1 MKLKQLVLLAFLF
14 LMAQLN
20 AQKTKADTLSL
31 RLKDPTIN
39 DTVKLKDVVAYTF
52 MWPQPPFNDAIRII
66 DEAYAY
72 GEKKKLTDLC
82 KQLLGRKI
90 DYFTRNNRGM
100 EAFAICQEMLKLGER
115 ESNDKIIS
123 ESYYLRGNIFSSFN
137 MLGKAAEAQAI
148 ANGYYIKAKDYL
160 GLSTGQYLLGYY
172 SFNNKDYETALK
184 NFIPAY
190 NYVVKN
196 RKDDN
201 GNLGEYSGWIGNTYS
216 ALKKFDSAIHY
227 RYISINYFNKS
238 GYLQDLGDPY
248 RYLGNVYRNMKLYDS
263 AMIHYKRSYEIFK
276 KFNGFER
283 KWLLQYFIAETH
295 AALKDYKSSA
305 KELDNLLDTVTGTK
319 DLLSLYLGNGLGGK
333 VYDKNKEYQKAI
345 ACFRKYIVYKD
356 SSEKTGEQ
364 GAVTELDAKL
374 KFEKEESNLK
384 FEQAKKDALA
394 KKETEKQTLIR
405 NFFIGGFIVMAGFLV
420 VIFRN
425 YREKKKANKLLE
437 TQKSEIEIQKK
448 EIQDSINYAQNIQHA
463 VLPETSEIEKHFDDV
478 FILYKPKDI
487 VSGDFFWFNETKNTV
502 LLAAADCTGHGVPGA
517 IMSMIG
523 SYELNNSVLERGIIQ
538 PSKILSYINISL
550 KKRLRQND
558 ALTKNRD
565 GMDIILCS
573 FDKQNMQLQYAGANR
588 PLYIIR
594 NNEPI
599 EIAPSKSAI
608 GGYTADAFEFNNNI
622 VQLQKGDCVYM
633 YTDGFA
639 DQFGGDKNKKLTT
652 KIFKNFLLTIAAKTM
667 IEQRKLLDEYFYK
680 WKGNFDQLDD
690 VLVIGVRV

>member
-1 MKLKQLVLLAFLF
+1 MKVKLPITLLALIAFTF
-14 LMAQLN
+14 VK

-31 RLKDPTIN
+31 RLKDPTIS

-52 MWPQPPFNDAIRII
+52 MWPQPSFNDAIRII

-72 GEKKKLTDLC
+72 GEKKKLTDLS

-115 ESNDKIIS
+115 EHNDRIIA
-123 ESYYLRGNIFSSFN
+123 ESYNLRGGIFASFN
-137 MLGKAAEAQAI
+137 MLGKAAEEQAI
-148 ANGYYIKAKDYL
+148 CNEYYLKAKDYDA
-160 GLSTGQYLLGYY
+160 LSTSRYLLAYY
-172 SFNNKDYETALK
+172 SFNNQDYETALR

-190 NYVVKN
+190 NYVAKN
-196 RKDDN
+196 RKSDI
-201 GNLGEYSGWIGNTYS
+201 GTLGEYSGWIGNAYS
-216 ALKKFDSAIHY
+216 ALKKFDSALYY
-227 RYISINYFNKS
+227 RRLSINYFNT
-238 GYLQDLGDPY
+238 GNEADLADPY

-263 AMIHYKRSYEIFK
+263 AMTYYKRSYDIFDK
-276 KFNGFER
+276 YKMFDR

-305 KELDNLLDTVTGTK
+305 KELDNLLDTITGTK

-345 ACFRKYIVYKD
+345 ACFKKYIVFKD
-356 SSEKTGEQ
+356 SVEKNGEQ

-374 KFEKEESNLK
+374 KFEKEENALK
-384 FEQAKKDALA
+384 IKQAEKDALA
-394 KKETEKQTLIR
+394 KQESEKQALIR
-405 NFFIGGFIVMAGFLV
+405 NFFIGGFAIMSVFLV

-425 YREKKKANKLLE
+425 YRQKKQANKLLE
-437 TQKSEIEIQKK
+437 RQKNEIEIQKK

-463 VLPETSEIEKHFDDV
+463 VLPETKEIEKHFDDMFV
-478 FILYKPKDI
+478 LYKPKDV
-487 VSGDFFWFNETKNTV
+487 VSGDFFWFSETKNTV

-523 SYELNNSVLERGIIQ
+523 SYELNNSVLERGILQ
-538 PSKILSYINISL
+538 PSKILSYVNISF
-550 KKRLRQND
+550 KKRLKQNE
-558 ALTKNRD
+558 ALTKNKD
-565 GMDIILCS
+565 GMDIVLCS

-588 PLYIIR
+588 PLFIIR

-599 EIAPSKSAI
+599 EVAPTKTAI
-608 GGYTADAFEFNNNI
+608 GGYTADEHEFGNNI

-633 YTDGFA
+633 YTDGYA

-652 KIFKNFLLTIAAKTM
+652 KIFKNFLLSIASKSM
-667 IEQRKLLDEYFYK
+667 KEQCLLLEEHFYK